1 MKIRF
6 SGCSPGSSKLDLM
19 NDLSVFAD
27 ILLPAL
33 VAGLLVISTHIPL
46 GFKVLSR
53 GIIFMDLAI
62 AQVAGLGALL
72 MTVLVGEQAPPLVT
86 QLGAVTLALLAAL
99 LLHRCERLTA
109 RYQEPLIGTL
119 FVLAATAGI
128 LVLAGDPHAGEHMT
142 ELLSGQILWVSR
154 EQLITS
160 AAVTGTLLIA
170 LWVTRQSQALF
181 YALFAVAITLSV
193 QLVGVYLVFA
203 TLIIPALS
211 TVRIPHPK
219 RRLQVAY
226 GLASAGYLLGL
237 STSALLDLP
246 TGPMIVWT
254 LALCGAV
261 TAAVAK
267 RQHPYSV

>member
-1 MKIRF
+1 
-6 SGCSPGSSKLDLM
+6 M
-19 NDLSVFAD
+19 NDIAVFAD
-27 ILLPAL
+27 ILLPAF
-33 VAGLLVISTHIPL
+33 VAGVLVICTHIPL

-72 MTVLVGEQAPPLVT
+72 VTVLIGEQAPPLVT
-86 QLGAVTLALLAAL
+86 QLGAMLLALSAAL
-99 LLHRCERLTA
+99 FLLRCEQLTQ

-160 AAVTGTLLIA
+160 GAMTGILLVA
-170 LWVTRQSQALF
+170 LWVTRQSHAMF

-203 TLIIPALS
+203 TLIVPALS
-211 TVRIPHPK
+211 TVRISHAK
-219 RRLQVAY
+219 RRLQTAY
-226 GLASAGYLLGL
+226 ALAVVGYGVGLI
-237 STSALLDLP
+237 TSALLDLP
-246 TGPMIVWT
+246 TGPLIVWT
-254 LALCGAV
+254 LAICGAI
-261 TAAVAK
+261 TAAVVK
-267 RQHPYSV
+267 TQHTYSV

>member
-1 MKIRF
+1 
-6 SGCSPGSSKLDLM
+6 M

-62 AQVAGLGALL
+62 AQVAGLGALFV
-72 MTVLVGEQAPPLVT
+72 TVMVGEEASPLVI
-86 QLGAVTLALLAAL
+86 QLGAMTLALAAAL
-99 LLHRCERLTA
+99 LLHRGEKLTA
-109 RYQEPLIGTL
+109 RFQEPLIGTL

-142 ELLSGQILWVSR
+142 DLLSGQILWVSR

-160 AAVTGTLLIA
+160 GAITGIVLVA
-170 LWVTRQSQALF
+170 LWVTRQSHALF

-211 TVRIPHPK
+211 TVSILHPK
-219 RRLQVAY
+219 QRLQVAY
-226 GLASAGYLLGL
+226 GLATVGYLLGL
-237 STSALLDLP
+237 SSSALLDLP

-254 LALCGAV
+254 LAMCGAA

-267 RQHPYSV
+267 RQQPYSV

>member
-1 MKIRF
+1 
-6 SGCSPGSSKLDLM
+6 M

-33 VAGLLVISTHIPL
+33 MAGLLVISTHIPL

-72 MTVLVGEQAPPLVT
+72 VTVLVGENASPLIT
-86 QLGAVTLALLAAL
+86 QTGAMLLALGAAL
-99 LLHRCERLTA
+99 LLLRCERLTQ

-128 LVLAGDPHAGEHMT
+128 LLLAGDPHAGEHMT
-142 ELLSGQILWVSR
+142 DLLSGQILWVSR

-160 AAVTGTLLIA
+160 GGITGLLLVA
-170 LWVTRQSQALF
+170 LWVTRQSASMF

-203 TLIIPALS
+203 TLIIPALA
-211 TVRIPHPK
+211 TVRIASQRK
-219 RRLQVAY
+219 RYTVAY
-226 GLASAGYLLGL
+226 GLAVVAYAGGL
-237 STSALLDLP
+237 IGSALFDLP
-246 TGPMIVWT
+246 SGPLIVWT
-254 LALCGAV
+254 LALSGV
-261 TAAVAK
+261 ITAFVAK
-267 RQHPYSV
+267 AQQKYSV

>member
-1 MKIRF
+1 M
-6 SGCSPGSSKLDLM
+6 SDLT
-19 NDLSVFAD
+19 VFAD

-72 MTVLVGEQAPPLVT
+72 MTVAVGEAAPPALT
-86 QLGAVTLALLAAL
+86 QLGAVLLALGAAL
-99 LLHRCERLTA
+99 LLLRCERLTQ

-128 LVLAGDPHAGEHMT
+128 LILAGDPHAGEHMT
-142 ELLSGQILWVSR
+142 DLLSGQILWVSR

-160 AAVTGTLLIA
+160 AVLTGGLIIA
-170 LWVTRQSQALF
+170 LWLTRQSQVMF

-211 TVRIPHPK
+211 TVRVK
-219 RRLQVAY
+219 DRSRRLSLAYATAIAGY
-226 GLASAGYLLGL
+226 GLGL
-237 STSALLDLP
+237 VGSALWDLP
-246 TGPMIVWT
+246 TGPLIVWT
-254 LALCGAV
+254 LALCGLF
-261 TAAVAK
+261 TGLVAK
-267 RQHPYSV
+267 KQHNYSD

>member
-1 MKIRF
+1 
-6 SGCSPGSSKLDLM
+6 M
-19 NDLSVFAD
+19 NDFSVFAD

-72 MTVLVGEQAPPLVT
+72 VTVLIGENASPLIT
-86 QLGAVTLALLAAL
+86 QTGAMLLALGAAL
-99 LLHRCERLTA
+99 LLLRCERLTQ

-128 LVLAGDPHAGEHMT
+128 LLLAGDPHAGEHMT
-142 ELLSGQILWVSR
+142 DLLSGQILWVSR

-160 AAVTGTLLIA
+160 GAITGLLLLA
-170 LWVTRQSQALF
+170 LWVSRQSASMF

-203 TLIIPALS
+203 TLIIPALA
-211 TVRIPHPK
+211 TARITSQRK
-219 RRLQVAY
+219 RYSVAY
-226 GLASAGYLLGL
+226 GLAVVAYAGGL
-237 STSALLDLP
+237 IGSALFDLP
-246 TGPMIVWT
+246 SGPLIVWC
-254 LALCGAV
+254 LALCGAI
-261 TAAVAK
+261 TAFVANAQQK
-267 RQHPYSV
+267 YSV

>member
-1 MKIRF
+1 
-6 SGCSPGSSKLDLM
+6 M
-19 NDLSVFAD
+19 NDLTVFAD

-72 MTVLVGEQAPPLVT
+72 VTVLVGENASPLITQA
-86 QLGAVTLALLAAL
+86 GAMLLALGAAL
-99 LLHRCERLTA
+99 LLLKCEQLTQ

-119 FVLAATAGI
+119 FVLAATAGM
-128 LVLAGDPHAGEHMT
+128 LLLAGDPHAGEHMT
-142 ELLSGQILWVSR
+142 DLLSGQILWVSR

-160 AAVTGTLLIA
+160 GALTGVLLIA
-170 LWVTRQSQALF
+170 LWIARQSHAMF

-211 TVRIPHPK
+211 TVRIALQK
-219 RRLQVAY
+219 RQLLVAY
-226 GLASAGYLLGL
+226 GLAIVAYATGL
-237 STSALLDLP
+237 IASALFDLP
-246 TGPMIVWT
+246 SGPLIVWS
-254 LALCGAV
+254 LALSGAV
-261 TAAVAK
+261 TAFVAK
-267 RQHPYSV
+267 SQQNYSV

>member
-1 MKIRF
+1 
-6 SGCSPGSSKLDLM
+6 M
-19 NDLSVFAD
+19 NDIAVFAD

-46 GFKVLSR
+46 GFKVLNR

-72 MTVLVGEQAPPLVT
+72 MTVLLGEDVT
-86 QLGAVTLALLAAL
+86 PAVQQSGAVLMALGAAL
-99 LLHRCERLTA
+99 LLLRCERLTQ
-109 RYQEPLIGTL
+109 RYQEPLIGSL
-119 FVLAATAGI
+119 FVLAATAGM

-142 ELLSGQILWVSR
+142 DLLSGQILWVSR

-160 AAVTGTLLIA
+160 GALTGVLLIA
-170 LWVTRQSQALF
+170 LWITRHSQAMF

-211 TVRIPHPK
+211 TVRITHK
-219 RRLQVAY
+219 KSRLQVAY
-226 GLASAGYLLGL
+226 GLATVGYALGL
-237 STSALLDLP
+237 AGSALLDLP
-246 TGPMIVWT
+246 TGPLIVWM
-254 LALCGAV
+254 LAACGAITV
-261 TAAVAK
+261 SVAK
-267 RQHPYSV
+267 TQHKYSE

>member
-1 MKIRF
+1 
-6 SGCSPGSSKLDLM
+6 M
-19 NDLSVFAD
+19 NDVAVFAD

-33 VAGLLVISTHIPL
+33 IAGLLVISTHIPL

-72 MTVLVGEQAPPLVT
+72 VTVLVGEHASPWVT
-86 QLGAVTLALLAAL
+86 QLGAVLLALAAAL
-99 LLHRCERLTA
+99 LLLRCERLTQ

-119 FVLAATAGI
+119 FVLAATAGM

-142 ELLSGQILWVSR
+142 ELLSGQILWASR

-160 AAVTGTLLIA
+160 GALTGMLLIA
-170 LWVTRQSQALF
+170 LWVTQQSHAMF

-211 TVRIPHPK
+211 TVGIAHNK
-219 RRLQVAY
+219 RRLQVGYVLAVVGY
-226 GLASAGYLLGL
+226 GIGL
-237 STSALLDLP
+237 VGSALLDLP
-246 TGPMIVWT
+246 SGPLIVWT
-254 LALCGAV
+254 LAICGAL
-261 TAAVAK
+261 TAGVVK
-267 RQHPYSV
+267 TQHKYSV

>member
-1 MKIRF
+1 
-6 SGCSPGSSKLDLM
+6 M

-27 ILLPAL
+27 ILVPAL

-72 MTVLVGEQAPPLVT
+72 VTVLVGENASPLIT
-86 QLGAVTLALLAAL
+86 QTGAMLLALGAAL
-99 LLHRCERLTA
+99 LLLRCERLTQL
-109 RYQEPLIGTL
+109 YQEPLIGTL

-128 LVLAGDPHAGEHMT
+128 LLLAGDPHAGEHMT
-142 ELLSGQILWVSR
+142 DLLPGQILWVSR

-160 AAVTGTLLIA
+160 GAITGLLLVA
-170 LWVTRQSQALF
+170 LWVTRQSASMF

-203 TLIIPALS
+203 TLIIPALA
-211 TVRIPHPK
+211 TVRITSQRK
-219 RRLQVAY
+219 RYTVAY
-226 GLASAGYLLGL
+226 GLAVVAYAGGL
-237 STSALLDLP
+237 IGSALFDLP
-246 TGPMIVWT
+246 SGPLIVWT
-254 LALCGAV
+254 LALSGAI
-261 TAAVAK
+261 TAFVAK
-267 RQHPYSV
+267 AQQNYSV

>member
-1 MKIRF
+1 
-6 SGCSPGSSKLDLM
+6 M
-19 NDLSVFAD
+19 NDFSVFAD

-72 MTVLVGEQAPPLVT
+72 VTVFVGENASPLVT
-86 QLGAVTLALLAAL
+86 QTGAVLLALSAAL
-99 LLHRCERLTA
+99 LLLRCERLTQ

-119 FVLAATAGI
+119 FVLAATAGM
-128 LVLAGDPHAGEHMT
+128 LLLAGDPHAGEHMT
-142 ELLSGQILWVSR
+142 DLLSGQILWVSR

-160 AAVTGTLLIA
+160 GAITGLLLLA
-170 LWVTRQSQALF
+170 LWVTRQSASLF

-203 TLIIPALS
+203 TLIIPALA
-211 TVRIPHPK
+211 TARITSQRK
-219 RRLQVAY
+219 RYSVAY
-226 GLASAGYLLGL
+226 GLAVVAYAGGL
-237 STSALLDLP
+237 IGSALFDLP
-246 TGPMIVWT
+246 SGPLIVWC
-254 LALCGAV
+254 LALCGAI
-261 TAAVAK
+261 TAFVANA
-267 RQHPYSV
+267 QQEYSV

>member
-1 MKIRF
+1 
-6 SGCSPGSSKLDLM
+6 M
-19 NDLSVFAD
+19 NDFSVFAD

-72 MTVLVGEQAPPLVT
+72 VTVLIGENASPLIT
-86 QLGAVTLALLAAL
+86 QTGAMLLALGAAL
-99 LLHRCERLTA
+99 LLLRCERLTQ

-119 FVLAATAGI
+119 FVLAATAGM
-128 LVLAGDPHAGEHMT
+128 LLLAGDPHAGEHMT
-142 ELLSGQILWVSR
+142 DLLSGQILWVSR

-160 AAVTGTLLIA
+160 GAITGLLLIA
-170 LWVTRQSQALF
+170 LWVTRQSASLF

-203 TLIIPALS
+203 TLIIPALA
-211 TVRIPHPK
+211 TARITSQRK
-219 RRLQVAY
+219 RYSVAY
-226 GLASAGYLLGL
+226 GLAVVAYAGGL
-237 STSALLDLP
+237 IGSALFDLP
-246 TGPMIVWT
+246 SGPLIVWC
-254 LALCGAV
+254 LALCGAI
-261 TAAVAK
+261 TAFVANAQQK
-267 RQHPYSV
+267 YSV